1 MSIAKLNTMTHP
13 VAPSPRDVDFVYS
26 AEDLCSNPSKR
37 GVFPFSK
44 STMYRL
50 IAAGKFPPG
59 EMISDGRRGWRR
71 KVIREYQ
78 EKATG

>member
-1 MSIAKLNTMTHP
+1 MSVAKLNTATHW

-26 AEDLCSNPSKR
+26 AEDLCSSPGKR
-37 GVFPFSK
+37 GVFPFSR

-50 IAAGKFPPG
+50 IASGKFPPG

-71 KVIREYQ
+71 KIIQEYQ
-78 EKATG
+78 GKGTV